1 MAAMS
6 SGPNVGFTRLEVSR
20 KLPKWNLV
28 DNCVEGQES
37 VKAQGETYLP
47 KPDGNLDPV
56 KNASNYEKYLTRAV
70 FFPSTSRTLDGL
82 VGQVFAKNINTDL
95 PPSLANLKND
105 VDGSGTTLEQQGK
118 QTLETVIKKGRAGL
132 LADFPTL
139 ETGTVVTRA
148 DIESGRVRPR
158 VILFQPEEIIN
169 WREMTIG
176 GETQL
181 SLLVLLE
188 TKDISSDKFEVEIAP
203 RWRVYELGESGVEV
217 SIWRLKSE
225 IEDDFPF
232 PAYAQ
237 QKFQDDS
244 TDYEMEVE
252 PAFVF
257 GSDGLPLQEIP
268 FSFVGS
274 LNNDSTVDEPPLYP
288 LASLNIAHFRN
299 SADYE
304 QSLFI
309 AGQPTPVFTGL
320 TDQWVTD
327 HIKGQVML
335 GSQNAVSLPPGSSA
349 ELLQASANSMPME
362 GMKHKEELMKAIG
375 AKLIEPGVANGT
387 ATEAEIREA
396 GETSILSSVAK
407 NVSAAY
413 EMAFRFCSYFGE
425 PVEPENILI
434 QLNSDFSM
442 LGLSA
447 GERQEIMVAWQGG
460 ILTWAEVREVYRR
473 KGIATTPDDEARAA
487 IDSDTLAFESA
498 PPIEVA

>member
-1 MAAMS
+1 MS
-6 SGPNVGFTRLEVSR
+6 SGPNVGFTREEVSS
-20 KLPKWNLV
+20 KLTKWNLV
-28 DNCVEGQES
+28 DDCVEGQEA

-47 KPDGNLDPV
+47 KPDGNTDAA
-56 KNASNYEKYLTRAV
+56 KNASHYAKYLTRSV

-82 VGQVFAKNINTDL
+82 VGQVFSKSIITDY
-95 PPSLANLKND
+95 PSSLDILKLD
-105 VDGSGTTLEQQGK
+105 VDGSGTTLEQQSK
-118 QTLETVIKKGRAGL
+118 QTLETVIKKGRGGL

-139 ETGTVVTRA
+139 EAGTIVTKA

-158 VILFQPEEIIN
+158 VILYQPEQIIN
-169 WREMTIG
+169 WREMTVG

-181 SLLVLLE
+181 SLLVLAE
-188 TKDISSDKFEVEIAP
+188 QKDISTDKFEVETAP

-217 SIWRLKSE
+217 SVWKIKEDSDSAFQE
-225 IEDDFPF
+225 ESIE
-232 PAYAQ
+232 Y
-237 QKFQDDS
+237 
-244 TDYEMEVE
+244 EVE
-252 PAFVF
+252 TEAAFVV
-257 GSDGLPLQEIP
+257 GADGQPLREIP

-327 HIKGQVML
+327 HIQGQVML

-349 ELLQASANSMPME
+349 ELLQASPNSMPME
-362 GMKHKEELMKAIG
+362 GMAHKEELMKAIG

-387 ATEAEIREA
+387 ATEAEIKEA

-413 EMAFRFCSYFGE
+413 QMAFYYSSQFGE
-425 PVEPENILI
+425 TVDPADIKIE
-434 QLNSDFSM
+434 LNSDFSV
-442 LGLSA
+442 LGLAA

-473 KGIATTPDDEARAA
+473 KGIATTPDDDARAE
-487 IDSDTLAFESA
+487 IDSDSLAFESA
-498 PPIEVA
+498 PPVEGL

>member
-1 MAAMS
+1 M
-6 SGPNVGFTRLEVSR
+6 EVSR
-20 KLPKWNLV
+20 KLSKWNLV
-28 DNCVEGQES
+28 DNCVEGQEA

-56 KNASNYEKYLTRAV
+56 KNASNYDKYLTRAV
-70 FFPSTSRTLDGL
+70 FFPSTARTLDGL
-82 VGQVFAKNINTDL
+82 VGQVFSKQINTDL
-95 PPSLANLKND
+95 PSSLSNLIDD
-105 VDGSGTTLEQQGK
+105 VDGAGTTLEQQGK
-118 QTLETVIKKGRAGL
+118 QTLETIIKKGRAGL

-139 ETGTVVTRA
+139 ESGTVVTRA
-148 DIESGRVRPR
+148 DVESGRVRPR
-158 VILFQPEEIIN
+158 VILFQPEQIIN
-169 WREMTIG
+169 WREMTVG

-181 SLLVLLE
+181 SLLVLSE
-188 TKDISSDKFEVEIAP
+188 TKDISTDKFEVEIAP
-203 RWRVYELGESGVEV
+203 RWRVYELGQSGVEV
-217 SIWRLKSE
+217 SIWKLKDESDLAFRE
-225 IEDDFPF
+225 ESIE
-232 PAYAQ
+232 
-237 QKFQDDS
+237 
-244 TDYEMEVE
+244 YEMEVE

-257 GSDGLPLQEIP
+257 GSDGLPLQKIP
-268 FSFVGS
+268 FSFVGA

-362 GMKHKEELMKAIG
+362 GMTHKEELMKNIG
-375 AKLIEPGVANGT
+375 AKLVEPGVANGT

-407 NVSAAY
+407 NVSAGY
-413 EMAFRFCSYFGE
+413 EMAFQFCSMFGD
-425 PVEPENILI
+425 PVEPEAILI
-434 QLNSDFSM
+434 ELNSDFSM

-447 GERQEIMVAWQGG
+447 GERQEIMLAWQAGVV
-460 ILTWAEVREVYRR
+460 TWAEVREVYRR
-473 KGIATTPDDEARAA
+473 KGIATTPDDEARAE
-487 IDSDTLAFESA
+487 IDADSLAFESE
-498 PPIEVA
+498 PPTEAL

>member
-1 MAAMS
+1 MS

-20 KLPKWNLV
+20 KLSKWNLV
-28 DNCVEGQES
+28 DNCVEGQEA

-56 KNASNYEKYLTRAV
+56 KNASNYDKYLKRAV
-70 FFPSTSRTLDGL
+70 FFPSTARTLDGL
-82 VGQVFAKNINTDL
+82 VGQVFSKQINTDL
-95 PPSLANLKND
+95 PSSLSNLVDD
-105 VDGSGTTLEQQGK
+105 VDGAGTTLEQQGK
-118 QTLETVIKKGRAGL
+118 QTLETIIKKGRAGL

-139 ETGTVVTRA
+139 ESGTVVTRA

-158 VILFQPEEIIN
+158 VILFQPEQIIN
-169 WREMTIG
+169 WREMTVG

-181 SLLVLLE
+181 SLLVLSE
-188 TKDISSDKFEVEIAP
+188 TKDISTDKFEVEIAP
-203 RWRVYELGESGVEV
+203 RWRVYELGPDGVEV
-217 SIWRLKSE
+217 SIWKFKGE
-225 IEDDFPF
+225 TEDDFP
-232 PAYAQ
+232 AYAPHARLSLQ
-237 QKFQDDS
+237 GD
-244 TDYEMEVE
+244 TTEYEMEVE

-257 GSDGLPLQEIP
+257 GSDGLPLQKIP
-268 FSFVGS
+268 FSFVGA

-362 GMKHKEELMKAIG
+362 GMMHKEELMKNIG
-375 AKLIEPGVANGT
+375 AKLVEPGVANGT

-407 NVSAAY
+407 NVSAGY
-413 EMAFRFCSYFGE
+413 EMAFQFCSMFGD
-425 PVEPENILI
+425 PVEPEAILI
-434 QLNSDFSM
+434 ELNSDFSM

-447 GERQEIMVAWQGG
+447 GERQEIMLAWQAGV
-460 ILTWAEVREVYRR
+460 LTWAEVREVYRR
-473 KGIATTPDDEARAA
+473 KGIATTPDDEARAS
-487 IDSDTLAFESA
+487 IDADSLAFESE
-498 PPIEVA
+498 PPVVEV